1 MATTPPSKDRRLARN
16 GGVLVL
22 ASAALIAFIG
32 DWEDKRKPDGSTDTV
47 VYADRLAKGL
57 PTVGCYGITKH
68 VTGEPV
74 IVGDVW
80 SHERCERV
88 LGEALQNPQYGILN
102 CISYKGLTQNQ
113 FDAFSSFAWNVGVTA
128 ACGSRAAGLMDE
140 GRVVEACNAISRT
153 PAGKPNWSNSGGVFV
168 QGLYNRRLAETK
180 MCLVPSVPAIG
191 RK

>member
-1 MATTPPSKDRRLARN
+1 MARDPSKDRRLARN

-32 DWEDKRKPDGSTDTV
+32 DREDSRKKDGTVDTT

-57 PTVGCYGITKH
+57 PTAGCYGITKH
-68 VTGEPV
+68 VTDEPV

-80 SHERCERV
+80 SHERCTRV

-102 CISYKGLTQNQ
+102 CISYKDLTQSQ
-113 FDAFSSFAWNVGVTA
+113 FDAFSSFAWNVGITA
-128 ACGSRAAGLMDE
+128 ACGSRAAGLLDE

-153 PAGKPNWSNSGGVFV
+153 PAGLPNWSNAGGKFV
-168 QGLYNRRLAETK
+168 QGLYNRRQAETK
-180 MCLVPSVPAIG
+180 LCLSYSKG
-191 RK
+191 MLK